1 MAIQNTRIKTAGLL
15 LLLCV
20 LAVPLLAPS
29 IVPNAIRAQSAND
42 EIPRLANGRPDIQG
56 IWDFRTITPF
66 QRPEDLADIEVLTD
80 AEAVAFEDA
89 ENERRDRDNFT
100 DTSTTGDYNQFWYDR
115 GTEILDDG
123 RTSLIVDPANGR
135 IPTPVS
141 YTHLTLPTN

>member
-66 QRPEDLADIEVLTD
+66 QRPEDLADIEL
-80 AEAVAFEDA
+80 
-89 ENERRDRDNFT
+89 
-100 DTSTTGDYNQFWYDR
+100 
-115 GTEILDDG
+115 
-123 RTSLIVDPANGR
+123 SLIH
-135 IPTPVS
+135 I
-141 YTHLTLPTN
+141 